1 MLSLFHPNFIAI
13 MKASELYNKTTT
25 EVDQLQKALHNHV
38 RDQLSL
44 SQDLAT
50 HQDRMKRLADII
62 INEGDRELTGQEVIK
77 LQLSKDFIS
86 SVDALTESLNNN
98 WPTKQNNVIR

>member
-1 MLSLFHPNFIAI
+1 
-13 MKASELYNKTTT
+13 MKASELYNKTTA

-62 INEGDRELTGQEVIK
+62 ITEGDRELTGQEVIK
-77 LQLSKDFIS
+77 LQVPQEIIS
-86 SVDALTESLNNN
+86 TVDNLVEHLNNN
-98 WPTKQNNVIR
+98 WPPKRT

>member
-1 MLSLFHPNFIAI
+1 

-50 HQDRMKRLADII
+50 HQDRMKRLFAIMI
-62 INEGDRELTGQEVIK
+62 QGDRELTGHEILAMTGEEPK
-77 LQLSKDFIS
+77 ALPPEFFELEKIS
-86 SVDALTESLNNN
+86 S
-98 WPTKQNNVIR
+98 